1 MDVANI
7 LPWIVLLTP
16 LAVAIG
22 ITLFTRRDAK
32 LSAQLSIIAVV
43 ISFIASVI
51 LFGLFSGKEGVKTTP
66 IEWLPLAGLSIQFGT
81 TLDPLSLLMLL
92 IVTGVGGAIH
102 VYSYG
107 YMHEDPGFARYFAGL
122 SLFTFSMI
130 GIVIASVFGQ
140 IIVFWEMAGRSC

>member
-1 MDVANI
+1 MNAANI

-16 LAVAIG
+16 LAAAVG
-22 ITLFTRRDAK
+22 ITLFTRRDGR

-43 ISFIASVI
+43 VSFIGSVI
-51 LFGLFSGKEGVKTTP
+51 LFGLFSGKDRVTAAP
-66 IEWLPLAGLSIQFGT
+66 VEWLRLAGLSIQFGVS
-81 TLDPLSLLMLL
+81 LDPLSLLMLL

-107 YMHEDPGFARYFAGL
+107 YMRDDPGFARYFAGL